1 MTTAQNI
8 QCGACSWPLPAE
20 SWNRESPV
28 ACPGCGTPG
37 RVLAFPAIV
46 RVPVGAAPEALGGDT
61 EASCFYHSRNRA
73 ASPCEECGRFLCRL
87 CELDVDG
94 RRICPGCFA
103 AGVRGRKIQE
113 VETKRTM
120 YDSMALALATLP
132 VFLFWPVFGTA
143 PVTLYLVVRHWNSPR
158 SIVPRTRIRFY
169 LAALFALA
177 EIGGLGFLI
186 VTLVRFLPSLRP
198 QL

>member
-8 QCGACSWPLPAE
+8 RCGACSWPLPPE
-20 SWNRESPV
+20 SWNRESAV
-28 ACPGCGTPG
+28 ACPGCGS
-37 RVLAFPAIV
+37 RAQVAAFPAMV
-46 RVPVGAAPEALGGDT
+46 RAPVGASPEALGGDT
-61 EASCFYHSRNRA
+61 EASCFYHSQNRA
-73 ASPCEECGRFLCRL
+73 ATPCDECGRFLCRL
-87 CELDVDG
+87 CEIDVDG

-113 VETKRTM
+113 VDTRRTM
-120 YDSMALALATLP
+120 YDSVALALSTLP

-143 PVTLYLVVRHWNSPR
+143 PVSLFLVVRHWNSPR

-177 EIGGLGFLI
+177 EIAGVGFLI
-186 VTLVRFLPSLRP
+186 FALIRYLPSLRP

>member
-1 MTTAQNI
+1 MTTAQSI
-8 QCGACSWPLPAE
+8 RCGACSWPLPPE
-20 SWNRESPV
+20 SWNRESTV
-28 ACPGCGTPG
+28 ACPGCGARS
-37 RVLAFPAIV
+37 RVAAFPAIV
-46 RVPVGAAPEALGGDT
+46 RVPAGAAPEALAAET
-61 EASCFYHSRNRA
+61 EASCFYHSQNRA
-73 ASPCEECGRFLCRL
+73 ASPCDECGRFLCRL

-94 RRICPGCFA
+94 RRICPGCFT

-113 VETKRTM
+113 ADTKRTM
-120 YDSMALALATLP
+120 YDSVALALATLP

-143 PVTLYLVVRHWNSPR
+143 PASLFLVIRHWNSPR

-177 EIGGLGFLI
+177 EIGGVGFLI
-186 VTLVRFLPSLRP
+186 FALIRYLPSLRP

>member
-1 MTTAQNI
+1 
-8 QCGACSWPLPAE
+8 
-20 SWNRESPV
+20 V
-28 ACPGCGTPG
+28 A
-37 RVLAFPAIV
+37 AFPAIV
-46 RVPVGAAPEALGGDT
+46 RVPAGAAPEALAAET
-61 EASCFYHSRNRA
+61 EASCFYHSQNRA
-73 ASPCEECGRFLCRL
+73 ASPCDECGRFLCRL

-94 RRICPGCFA
+94 RRICPGCFT

-113 VETKRTM
+113 ADTKRTM
-120 YDSMALALATLP
+120 YDSVALALATLP

-143 PVTLYLVVRHWNSPR
+143 PASLFLVIRHWNSPR

-177 EIGGLGFLI
+177 EIGGVGFLI
-186 VTLVRFLPSLRP
+186 FALIRYLPSLRP

>member
-1 MTTAQNI
+1 
-8 QCGACSWPLPAE
+8 
-20 SWNRESPV
+20 V
-28 ACPGCGTPG
+28 ACPGCGTRT
-37 RVLAFPAIV
+37 RVLAFPAIA
-46 RVPVGAAPEALGGDT
+46 RVPVGVAPEVLGGDT
-61 EASCFYHSRNRA
+61 EASCFYHWQNRA
-73 ASPCEECGRFLCRL
+73 ASSCEECGRFLCRL

-94 RRICPGCFA
+94 RRICPGCFG
-103 AGVRGRKIQE
+103 AGVRGRTIQE

-132 VFLFWPVFGTA
+132 IFLFWPVFGTA
-143 PVTLYLVVRHWNSPR
+143 PVSLYLVIRHWNSPR
-158 SIVPRTRIRFY
+158 SMVPRTRIRFY

-186 VTLVRFLPSLRP
+186 FTLIRFIPSLRP